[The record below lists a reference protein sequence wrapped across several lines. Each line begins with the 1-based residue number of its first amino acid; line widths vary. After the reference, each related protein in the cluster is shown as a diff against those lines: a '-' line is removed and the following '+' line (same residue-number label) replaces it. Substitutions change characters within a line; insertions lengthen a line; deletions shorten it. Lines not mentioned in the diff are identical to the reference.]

1 MRGRQVVKIIL
12 NQCCDIHII
21 KSPVASKVAVEKL
34 KERSRTSS
42 IPQQN
47 PHAQNNF
54 SESS

>member
-21 KSPVASKVAVEKL
+21 KSPVVSKVAVEKL